1 MRYGYDMRKGLRFRG
16 EPQNEGLFYFC
27 YCSGQTKTNKPLTM
41 YMAGVE
47 FVWLASGGGGGSRT
61 PVRKRFLG
69 NLSGRR
75 RLFLFPRHAANR
87 HAAWVGSFMGH
98 AGGKAYPGHVHH

>member
-47 FVWLASGGGGGSRT
+47 FVWLASGGAEGSRT
-61 PVRKRFLG
+61 PVRKPGETSISERSLCF
-69 NLSGRR
+69 NVPSA
-75 RLFLFPRHAANR
+75 PRPQTGLAL
-87 HAAWVGSFMGH
+87 
-98 AGGKAYPGHVHH
+98 

>member
-61 PVRKRFLG
+61 RVRKHFNRTF
-69 NLSGRR
+69 SGRSQD
-75 RLFLFPRHAANR
+75 LNIPSAQ
-87 HAAWVGSFMGH
+87 GH
-98 AGGKAYPGHVHH
+98 LTDLTLW

>member
-47 FVWLASGGGGGSRT
+47 FVWLASAKDG
-61 PVRKRFLG
+61 
-69 NLSGRR
+69 
-75 RLFLFPRHAANR
+75 
-87 HAAWVGSFMGH
+87 
-98 AGGKAYPGHVHH
+98 

>member
-47 FVWLASGGGGGSRT
+47 FVWLASGGGEEIRT
-61 PVRKRFLG
+61 LAPAKPTYRISNYMNKESLG
-69 NLSGRR
+69 DIRTI
-75 RLFLFPRHAANR
+75 
-87 HAAWVGSFMGH
+87 
-98 AGGKAYPGHVHH
+98 